1 MKKILLIMAA
11 SFIMFAALPFSAFAA
26 IVTATSYFEM
36 AKGTEYIFAPEIKVG
51 DVVEIRYTPE
61 YDGIAYGSMWVNNRQ
76 LPYPN
81 TKTNVVV
88 TTTIQA
94 SDLTYDSRL
103 ILRKYTGNVYNR
115 LRNVAVNGVEVFN
128 ADTSPT
134 PSIRP
139 FEKIGVTDLAY
150 TTKSTSGNYSSV
162 TLTWTNPTI
171 WQFNAIQWYQDDAYK
186 NNLSQEKTLTI
197 TNLLPNKTYKIGI
210 KANYVDSTN
219 VMKEI
224 TVTTAPPPPLA
235 ELTGVTASP
244 SEESILLSWIKPTHI
259 DFQQVNIYKDGIKI
273 GQSTGSSYA
282 DLNLTPGTAYSY
294 SLKVLSKQGAESAGV
309 AAVATT
315 LKPSPVGEVTIL
327 SADPSYNQV
336 ELTWK
341 LPSSINLQHV
351 NLYRDGVKIGE
362 TSGSSYIDLTAEP
375 ETTYTYTMTT
385 TSKYGAESEGVS
397 RTVTTLKA
405 PIPAIVGGGYE
416 KDPLTGNFIYY
427 WDEPTTGKVKILVGG
442 SLYKTVEA
450 ADKQITI
457 PKNEMKYTAFGDP
470 AVSLIPVGIDGKE
483 GAAVKPPLDGVG
495 SADSIENVKVPFT
508 ANDLLGSGV
517 GLLWFIAPILLL
529 VLSFLV
535 VPKLRRMLFSIFTKN
550 RTEEGTRRFKDETST
565 GRESETKEQRKQ
577 REQREYRERKDKA
590 EREKREQRERK
601 ERAERAQRAATG
613 KEAILKIE
621 KAPKVA
627 KEPRVRREK
636 VGRSERQ
643 QRQQRE
649 RSTRER
655 TTRAERG

>member
-1 MKKILLIMAA
+1 MAA
-11 SFIMFAALPFSAFAA
+11 SFIMFAALPISAFAA
-26 IVTATSYFEM
+26 IVTATSYFNM
-36 AKGTEYIFAPEIKVG
+36 ANGIEYILAPEIKVG

-61 YDGIAYGSMWVNNRQ
+61 YDNIAYGAMWVNNRK
-76 LPYPN
+76 LPDPT
-81 TKTNVVV
+81 TKPAAVT

-94 SDLTYDSRL
+94 SDLTYDNRL
-103 ILRKYTGNVYNR
+103 ILRKYYGNVYNR
-115 LRNVAVNGVEVFN
+115 LRNVIVNGVEVFN

-139 FEKIGVTDLAY
+139 YEKTGVTDLAY
-150 TTKSTSGNYSSV
+150 TTKSTSGAYSSV
-162 TLTWTNPTI
+162 TLTWKNPTI
-171 WQFNAIQWYQDDAYK
+171 WQFQAIQWYQDGTYK
-186 NNLSQEKTLTI
+186 ENISKAETLTI
-197 TNLLPNKTYKIGI
+197 NSLIPNKTYKFDI
-210 KANYVDSTN
+210 KANYVDGSN
-219 VMKEI
+219 AAI
-224 TVTTAPPPPLA
+224 TKTIMVTTAPPPPLP
-235 ELTGVTASP
+235 ELTGVAASP

-273 GQSTGSSYA
+273 GQSTGSSYT

-294 SLKVLSKQGAESAGV
+294 SLKVLSKQGSESLGV

-327 SADPSYNQV
+327 SAEPSHNQV
-336 ELTWK
+336 KLTWQ
-341 LPSSINLQHV
+341 LPSSANLKHV

-362 TSGSSYIDLTAEP
+362 TVGTEYIDLTVEAEK
-375 ETTYTYTMTT
+375 TYTYTMTT

-397 RTVTTLKA
+397 RVVTTLKA
-405 PIPAIVGGGYE
+405 PIPTIVGGGYE

-442 SLYKTVEA
+442 SVYKTVEA
-450 ADKQITI
+450 AGKQITI

-529 VLSFLV
+529 VLAFLI

-550 RTEEGTRRFKDETST
+550 RTEEGTRRFNDETST
-565 GRESETKEQRKQ
+565 GRENETKEQRKQ
-577 REQREYRERKDKA
+577 REQREYRERKDKT

-601 ERAERAQRAATG
+601 ERAEREKRAAKG
-613 KEAILKIE
+613 KEAIIKIE

-627 KEPRVRREK
+627 KEPRARREK